1 MNLDVGESIQAIHH
15 TKTNLI
21 TQEKCGVLKL
31 WDLKNENEYILDKK
45 YNCAGGY
52 CKSVLFNNNLI
63 VAQEHSTV
71 DVVDI
76 KMLTKIQSYQSS
88 LEKLGHV
95 MCVQIV
101 ELASKHYI
109 IAGYESGDIVL
120 WDFFTCKRCSH
131 IKLREC
137 ITSITF
143 DKSTCRGI
151 AGNASNVL
159 QIFTINKDFSITLK
173 CEISIVNDGC
183 NIVKLRPDRK
193 IFVTGGW
200 DGRLRVF
207 SWKSLRPLVV
217 LTEHRGNLTDV
228 AFSPGIVQ
236 QWNSNIMAAC
246 GSDGKVSLWNLYN

>member
-1 MNLDVGESIQAIHH
+1 MGESIQAIHH
-15 TKTNLI
+15 TEKNLI
-21 TQEKCGVLKL
+21 SQEKCGLLKL

-52 CKSVLFNNNLI
+52 CRSVLFNNNLI
-63 VAQEHSTV
+63 VAQEQSTV

-76 KMLTKIQSYQSS
+76 KTLSKIQTFKTS

-95 MCVQIV
+95 MCLQLV
-101 ELASKHYI
+101 ELSGKHYI
-109 IAGYESGDIVL
+109 LAGFESGDIVL
-120 WDFFTCKRCSH
+120 WDFFSSKMCSH

-137 ITSITF
+137 ITSISF
-143 DKSTCRGI
+143 DKTTSRGI
-151 AGNASNVL
+151 CGNASNVI

-173 CEISIVNDGC
+173 CEISITNEGC
-183 NIVKLRPDRK
+183 NVVKLRPDRK
-193 IFVTGGW
+193 IFVSGGW
-200 DGRLRVF
+200 DGRLRLF

-228 AFSPGIVQ
+228 AFSPAVVK
-236 QWNSNIMAAC
+236 QWDSNIMAAS